1 MIRELSDWR
10 ALRVLC
16 GYRIVIA
23 AILLVAFGVG
33 RANDI
38 FPSVSPELFLEI
50 CFAYLI
56 LGLGALAMAYA
67 QQPRFALQL
76 HGQILLDIFAIAGLI
91 HASGGVQA
99 GLGILMVI
107 AVAGGSLLAGARM
120 GGFYAAMA
128 TLILLLEQALSQLAE
143 DGNHGGYTRVAML
156 GLATFAT
163 ALAGS
168 MLARRARENEA
179 LAKQR
184 GLDVANLEVLNNQIV
199 QRLEIGVVALDPGDH
214 VRLLNRT
221 ARDLVGDVDT
231 RRGLRLAEVSP
242 GLAAAY
248 RRWREAWAATVE
260 PLATRRGGQEFVPR
274 FHQLGPQGRAGVLIF
289 LENLTERRAQVQQA
303 KLASIGRLAA
313 SIAHEIRNPLAAMMN
328 AAQLLSEAQ
337 DAKAGNRR
345 LVEIIYQQGK
355 RLNSTVENVLQL
367 SRRAPP
373 SRSVIHLAQW
383 LPGFVADWRE
393 QQGPAPGAACLE
405 IDGAEVEVLF
415 DVDHLRQ
422 ILDNLARNAAEQTG
436 EDSGTRRIMLR
447 MGRDPSGHPLL
458 EVADNGPGVTPEI
471 RERLF
476 EPFATSKASGTG
488 LGLYLAR
495 ELCEANQARIHL
507 NEEVTGGACFRIT
520 FAGPR
525 KEDA

>member
-10 ALRVLC
+10 PLRVLC

-23 AILLVAFGVG
+23 AILLVAFAVG
-33 RANDI
+33 HTSDL
-38 FPSVSPELFLEI
+38 FPTVHPELFLEI
-50 CFAYLI
+50 CVAYLV
-56 LGLGALAMAYA
+56 LGLAAFAMAYA
-67 QQPRFALQL
+67 QQPGFSLQL
-76 HGQILLDIFAIAGLI
+76 HGQILVDICAIAGLI
-91 HASGGVQA
+91 HASGGLRG

-120 GGFYAAMA
+120 GGFYAAVA
-128 TLILLLEQALSQLAE
+128 TLMLLFEQALAKLAAE
-143 DGNHGGYTRVAML
+143 ADRGGYTQVAVL

-179 LAKQR
+179 LAEQR

-221 ARDLVGDVDT
+221 ARELVGDIDT
-231 RRGLRLAEVSP
+231 HRRLRLAEVSP

-248 RRWREAWAATVE
+248 RRWRETWTAAVE

-274 FHQLGPQGRAGVLIF
+274 FHPLGPQGRAGVLIF

-303 KLASIGRLAA
+303 KLASLGRLAA

-328 AAQLLSEAQ
+328 AAQLLSEAE
-337 DAKAGNRR
+337 DARTGNHR
-345 LVEIIYQQGK
+345 LAEIIYQQGK
-355 RLNSTVENVLQL
+355 RLNTTVENVLQL

-373 SRSVIHLAQW
+373 SRSTIHLAQW
-383 LPGFVADWRE
+383 LPEFVADWRE
-393 QQGPAPGAACLE
+393 QQDPSLGPVSLELEGAGV
-405 IDGAEVEVLF
+405 DVLF
-415 DVDHLRQ
+415 DGDHLRQ
-422 ILDNLARNAAEQTG
+422 ILDNLARNAVEQAGPAG
-436 EDSGTRRIMLR
+436 EDRRIALR
-447 MGRDPSGHPLL
+447 MGRDPGGQPFL
-458 EVADNGPGVTPEI
+458 EVADDGPGVAAGI

-476 EPFATSKASGTG
+476 EPFATSSASGTG

-507 NEEVTGGACFRIT
+507 NEEVAGGACFRIT
-520 FAGPR
+520 FAGPPE
-525 KEDA
+525 EDA